1 MHFNATDVSLQT
13 FKETG
18 SAGGPMMFKS
28 RLSMFLHGD
37 IGDEM
42 CVFPVR
48 YGDVHRFRKDEIL
61 PFLIVVDLTPLSR
74 LCLRCSV
81 SWF

>member
-1 MHFNATDVSLQT
+1 
-13 FKETG
+13 
-18 SAGGPMMFKS
+18 MMFKS

-42 CVFPVR
+42 CVFPVH
-48 YGDVHRFRKDEIL
+48 VHRSRKDEIL
-61 PFLIVVDLTPLSR
+61 PFLVVVDLTPFSR
-74 LCLRCSV
+74 LCLLCSV